1 VQSEQHE
8 AQSISGAFGTIK
20 EHDVASRRG
29 VRARFLTLI
38 AIIGPG
44 LIVMVGDN
52 DAGGVSTYA
61 QAGQNFGYTLL
72 WTLPLLI
79 PVLIIIQEMVARLGA
94 VTGVGHGRLIRERF
108 GRYWGNLS
116 ILSILF
122 LNFLIIITE
131 FIGISLSM
139 EYFGVSPYLSVPIAI
154 ALLFAV
160 TATGSFKRWER
171 FMMLFV
177 AINLFIVPLLLV
189 TKPHYVASLHHLVT
203 PGIRGGATSAAVL
216 LIISIIGTTVAPW
229 QLFFQ
234 ESNIV
239 DKKITPRWLN
249 YERIDTILGSFIVVI
264 VAAALVA
271 VCAAG
276 LGGHGGTSSFTSALG
291 VARGL
296 NRYVGHGSGAFFAII
311 LLNASIIGATCVTLA
326 SSYAIGDLVGSTKGL
341 NARFR
346 DAKGFYGGFA
356 VLLVVAGT
364 VALIP
369 GAPLGLITLA
379 VQAICGLMLPS
390 TTIIVLL
397 LCNDR
402 EIMGPWVN
410 GKWLNVVAV
419 IIITALVALSFTLMI
434 STLFTSIDVIVLLEI
449 LSALAVVGL
458 AIGLPIG
465 LRRVEPART
474 YTIDKRDWR
483 TPRLTL
489 LAPMPS
495 SSARR
500 FLMRGQ
506 SAYLMVAGLL
516 LIVRFI
522 QLATS

>member
-1 VQSEQHE
+1 MQSEQSKEH
-8 AQSISGAFGTIK
+8 QISGAFGTIK
-20 EHDVASRRG
+20 AHDNSSRKG
-29 VRARFLTLI
+29 ARARFLTLL

-79 PVLIIIQEMVARLGA
+79 PVLIIVQEMVARLGA

-116 ILSILF
+116 IFSILF

-139 EYFGVSPYLSVPIAI
+139 EYFGVTPYASVPVAVL
-154 ALLFAV
+154 LLFAV
-160 TATGSFKRWER
+160 TASGSFRRWER

-177 AINLFIVPLLLV
+177 AINLFIVPLVLV
-189 TKPHYVASLHHLVT
+189 TKPRVGSVIHHALI
-203 PGIRGGATSAAVL
+203 PGIQGGATSSSVL

-249 YERIDTILGSFIVVI
+249 YERVDTILGSFIVVI
-264 VAAALVA
+264 GASAIVAAS
-271 VCAAG
+271 AAG
-276 LGGHGGTSSFTSALG
+276 FAGHSTTGSYTNALG

-296 NRYVGHGSGAFFAII
+296 GRYVGHGSGSLFAIL
-311 LLNASIIGATCVTLA
+311 LLNASVIGAAAVTLA
-326 SSYAIGDLVGSTKGL
+326 SSYALGDLSSSHQGL

-346 DAKGFYGGFA
+346 DAKGFYGGFGL
-356 VLLVVAGT
+356 LLVFAGT

-402 EIMGPWVN
+402 AVMGPWVN
-410 GKWLNVVAV
+410 SKWLNIVAV
-419 IIITALVALSFTLMI
+419 TIVTGLVVLSFTMMI
-434 STLFTSIDVIVLLEI
+434 STLFTSVNVIALLEI
-449 LSALAVVGL
+449 LSVVAFVGL
-458 AIGLPIG
+458 IIGLPIG
-465 LRRVEPART
+465 LRRVAPPVT
-474 YTIDKRDWR
+474 YDIDKRDWR

-489 LAPMPS
+489 LEPMPS
-495 SSARR
+495 SRARQ

-506 SAYLMVAGLL
+506 SAYLLVAGLL
-516 LIVRFI
+516 LAVRII
-522 QLATS
+522 QLSTS